1 MNRYLVIPIALL
13 LCFVSVAQ
21 AADVS
26 MSESSVITV
35 ASINLTVS
43 GTATMDSVTVGPDSF
58 SAVLSKGGSITI
70 TSTDRR
76 SFTVSPSQYQ
86 ESFSCGDSQSTA
98 TIANNLW
105 DTAVTVTVTPSTDT
119 CSSGGGGVLIS
130 GGGGA
135 IAPVIPSQTA
145 SAAVT
150 TPAPVVSEQP
160 AVITA
165 PTITVEQPSVAAQTQ
180 APVFVSSLKYGISS
194 DEVKK
199 LQIVLAQDPSIY
211 PEGLVTG
218 YFGNATKK
226 AVAAFQE
233 KYGME
238 AVGSVGPK
246 TRAKL
251 NELYGSVSPVTGGST
266 GQQSAPAQISTNV
279 SAVFTGG
286 LAKGMSSNDVKRLQQ
301 LLNSDSETKIAESGV
316 GSPGNE
322 TEYFGGLTEQA
333 VQKFQK
339 KYNLAQEG
347 DTAYGYVGPK
357 TRAKLMEIF
366 GQ

>member
-1 MNRYLVIPIALL
+1 MNRYLIIPIALL
-13 LCFVSVAQ
+13 LCFGSMAQ

-26 MSESSVITV
+26 ISESSVITV

-43 GTATMDSVTVGPDSF
+43 GTASMDSITVGSDSF
-58 SAVLSKGGSITI
+58 SAILSKGGSITI
-70 TSTDRR
+70 TSADRR

-105 DTAVTVTVTPSTDT
+105 DTAITVTVTPSTSS
-119 CSSGGGGVLIS
+119 CSNGGGGGVIS

-135 IAPVIPSQTA
+135 IAPTIPVQTTDTTV
-145 SAAVT
+145 S
-150 TPAPVVSEQP
+150 TPAVLEQP

-165 PTITVEQPSVAAQTQ
+165 PTITVEQLSVAAQTQ

-194 DEVKK
+194 DEVRK

-233 KYGME
+233 KYGIE
-238 AVGSVGPK
+238 AVGNVGPK

-251 NELYGSVSPVTGGST
+251 NELYGSTSLTTGGST
-266 GQQSAPAQISTNV
+266 GQQNAPAQISANV

-286 LAKGMSSNDVKRLQQ
+286 LAKGMSNSDVKRLQQ
-301 LLNSDSETKIAESGV
+301 LLNSDSETKITESGV

-347 DTAYGYVGPK
+347 DAGYGYVGPK
-357 TRAKLMEIF
+357 TRAKLLEVF
-366 GQ
+366 GNN